1 MDVQGLANS
10 LGEYLKKNYPE
21 RLTER
26 FKLKSLDGRICELIA
41 RTRGMMISGGEPD
54 TERAAA
60 ALLDEYRS
68 GKIGKISLEAPTV

>member
-1 MDVQGLANS
+1 
-10 LGEYLKKNYPE
+10 
-21 RLTER
+21 
-26 FKLKSLDGRICELIA
+26 
-41 RTRGMMISGGEPD
+41 MISGGEPD